1 MVASLLPS
9 GTHISDTLTLFS
21 GSFTL
26 KNIEKL
32 HKQFGHCKSGKLI
45 SLLKNAGC
53 KDKKLTKDVEDVVN
67 ACETCQRYGRAKVRP
82 KGGLPHATDFNQAL
96 AFDLHQLGQK
106 IWYFHVIDLFT
117 KFSVASIIQDK
128 RAETILAK
136 FLRIWVYQFGA
147 PTKVLSDNGLEF
159 NNEIFRDGAAELDIE
174 VQCTAANSP
183 FSNGVGERHN
193 QTLTNILLELRED
206 DPIKSWESLLQHAL
220 FAKNCLHNIHSISP
234 YQLVY
239 GRNPRLPNIFTHELL
254 GLETQNVPGSVG
266 TLLAFQNKCRKLYLE
281 AENG

>member
-1 MVASLLPS
+1 M
-9 GTHISDTLTLFS
+9 
-21 GSFTL
+21 
-26 KNIEKL
+26 
-32 HKQFGHCKSGKLI
+32 
-45 SLLKNAGC
+45 
-53 KDKKLTKDVEDVVN
+53 
-67 ACETCQRYGRAKVRP
+67 
-82 KGGLPHATDFNQAL
+82 
-96 AFDLHQLGQK
+96 
-106 IWYFHVIDLFT
+106 
-117 KFSVASIIQDK
+117 
-128 RAETILAK
+128 
-136 FLRIWVYQFGA
+136 
-147 PTKVLSDNGLEF
+147 KVLSDNGLEF

-206 DPIKSWESLLQHAL
+206 DPIKSWESLQHAL